1 MYDFQLQEEMLDI
14 SLELLRDV
22 GIDAPS
28 ALGGGTALSAFYWQ
42 HRFSTD
48 IDIFIYSSEKNVLT
62 KIDPKNANDDIKSRF
77 SKINYEGD
85 LKKHPIYTEIAMD
98 ENSKMQFFTVNGF
111 TTTPYSQV
119 KLWGKD
125 RLIESIEEIIAKK
138 VYYRCGDANSRDLF
152 DIAVAIY
159 KDPTILI
166 LINVPKEKLERLYDS
181 VTVIWENEPLMEIY
195 NEEIEMMKPRD
206 EYRDIAIN
214 GIIYLKT
221 FLESYLSGLEMN
233 IPTMEEYC
241 IELKEY
247 SYHRM

>member
-28 ALGGGTALSAFYWQ
+28 ALGEGTALSAYYWQ

-48 IDIFIYSSEKNVLT
+48 LDIFIYSSEKNVLN
-62 KIDPKNANDDIKSRF
+62 KIDPRNANDDIKSRL
-77 SKINYEGD
+77 SKINYGND
-85 LKKHPIYTEIAMD
+85 LKKHPIYTEIAID
-98 ENSKMQFFTVNGF
+98 ENSKMQFFTVKGF
-111 TTTPYSQV
+111 TATPYSQV
-119 KLWGKD
+119 RLWEKD
-125 RLIESIEEIIAKK
+125 IFIESIEEIIAKK

-166 LINVPKEKLERLYDS
+166 SINVPKEKLEKLYDS
-181 VTVIWENEPLMEIY
+181 VTVIFENEQLLKIY
-195 NEEIEMMKPRD
+195 KDDIEMMKPRE
-206 EYRDIAIN
+206 EYIDIAIN

-221 FLESYLSGLEMN
+221 FLESYLSGLQLN

-247 SYHRM
+247 SYNV

>member
-14 SLELLRDV
+14 SLDLLRDV

-48 IDIFIYSSEKNVLT
+48 IDIFIYSNEKNILN
-62 KIDPKNANDDIKSRF
+62 KIDPRNANQDIKSRL
-77 SKINYEGD
+77 SMINYED
-85 LKKHPIYTEIAMD
+85 ELKKHPIYTEIAID

-111 TTTPYSQV
+111 TATPYSQV
-119 KLWGKD
+119 ILWGKNI
-125 RLIESIEEIIAKK
+125 LIESIDEIIAKK
-138 VYYRCGDANSRDLF
+138 VYYRCEDANSRDLF

-159 KDPTILI
+159 KDPIILI
-166 LINVPKEKLERLYDS
+166 SINVKKEKVERLYDS
-181 VTVIWENEPLMEIY
+181 VATIFEHEELMEIY
-195 NEEIEMMKPRD
+195 KEEIEMMKPRD
-206 EYRDIAIN
+206 EYIDIAKN

-241 IELKEY
+241 KELKEY
-247 SYHRM
+247 SYKK